1 MTQDDELRLHAY
13 LDGELGAT
21 ESIEFER
28 RLAQDAD
35 LRKGLAELRAI
46 GERIRGQ
53 ARYHEAPPQL
63 RSRILA
69 RTRRA
74 EPRRRERF
82 VFVLWPALAAAAM
95 ATVVLGVWLGPG
107 LIRQAVGWGPPLQE
121 VLDDHLRANLGTHWV
136 DVASSD
142 RHTVKPW
149 LSAHLGFSPNVPDLS
164 EQGFTL
170 IGGRLDVLDSKQVAA
185 LVYQRR
191 QHMISVFVWPG
202 EPAVADQVAQRR
214 GYHMIGWGANGLTYW
229 AVSDLNESELRDFAH
244 LLSSST

>member
-1 MTQDDELRLHAY
+1 MTHDDELRLHAY

-21 ESIEFER
+21 ESVEFER
-28 RLAQDAD
+28 RLADDAE
-35 LRKGLAELRAI
+35 LRKSLAELRAI
-46 GERIRGQ
+46 GERIRSQ
-53 ARYHEAPPQL
+53 ARYHEAPPQM
-63 RSRILA
+63 RARILA
-69 RTRRA
+69 RMRRS
-74 EPRRRERF
+74 EPRRRDR
-82 VFVLWPALAAAAM
+82 FVLWPALAAGAM
-95 ATVVLGVWLGPG
+95 ATVLVGAWLAPT
-107 LIRQAVGWGPPLQE
+107 LIRQVVGWEPPLQE

-170 IGGRLDVLDSKQVAA
+170 IGGRLDVLDAKPVAA

-202 EPAVADQVAQRR
+202 EPVVASQSAQRR
-214 GYHMIGWGANGLTYW
+214 GYHIIGWGANGLTYW

-244 LLSSST
+244 LLSSSP

>member
-1 MTQDDELRLHAY
+1 MTRDDELRLHAY

-21 ESIEFER
+21 ESVEFER
-28 RLAQDAD
+28 RLAEDGE

-46 GERIRGQ
+46 GERIRSQ

-63 RSRILA
+63 RARVLA
-69 RTRRA
+69 GTRRA
-74 EPRRRERF
+74 APRRRERF
-82 VFVLWPALAAAAM
+82 VWGPALTAVAA
-95 ATVVLGVWLGPG
+95 ATVVLAAWLAPA
-107 LIRQAVGWGPPLQE
+107 LIRQAVGWQPSVQE
-121 VLDDHLRANLGTHWV
+121 VLDDHLRATLGTHWV

-149 LSAHLGFSPNVPDLS
+149 LSAHLGFSPTVPDLS

-170 IGGRLDVLDSKQVAA
+170 IGGRIDVLDARPVAA

-202 EPAVADQVAQRR
+202 DAAAARQSSERR
-214 GYHMIGWGANGLTYW
+214 GYHIIGWSRGGLTYW
-229 AVSDLNESELRDFAH
+229 AVSDLNEGELRDFAQ
-244 LLSSST
+244 LLSSSP

>member
-1 MTQDDELRLHAY
+1 MTHDDELRLHAY

-28 RLAQDAD
+28 RLAEDAG

-53 ARYHEAPPQL
+53 ARYYEAPPQL
-63 RSRILA
+63 RTRVLA

-74 EPRRRERF
+74 QPARRREWF
-82 VFVLWPALAAAAM
+82 VRWPALAAAAM
-95 ATVVLGVWLGPG
+95 ATVALGVWLGPG

-121 VLDDHLRANLGTHWV
+121 VLEDHLRANLGTHWV

-149 LSAHLGFSPNVPDLS
+149 LSAHLGFSPTVPDLS

-170 IGGRLDVLDSKQVAA
+170 IGGRLDVLDAKPVAA

-202 EPAVADQVAQRR
+202 EPPVREQTAERR
-214 GYHMIGWGANGLTYW
+214 GYHMIGWGAGGLTYW
-229 AVSDLNESELRDFAH
+229 AVSDLNENELRDFAQ
-244 LLSSST
+244 LLSSVQ